1 MADPHIGS
9 NAPVTTAKP
18 LHRNRDFV
26 HLWAAQ
32 TVSFFGTTFGA
43 LALTALIFLD
53 ATPGQMGILAMAQGL
68 PVLLFALAAGVI
80 VDRMPRRPV
89 LIVADFGRF
98 AALLTVPAAALLD
111 VLVIEQLYLVA
122 FVVGALDLAFQVA
135 YRSYLPALVSREQLL
150 AANARLSATESVAES
165 GAAAGGL
172 IVQAASGPAAVLV
185 DAFTFLVS
193 GLLVKRIRR
202 PEPPIAPQP
211 QSSMLHEALEGVG
224 EVVRSPV
231 LRALTSSRATMS
243 FFGAFIGALYSL
255 FLIRE
260 LGFSPFIMGLTIAAG
275 GLGSIG
281 GALVVGSVTRRLGIG
296 PTLLI
301 SSLGVQTWLIP
312 LAGGPSE
319 LALLMILV
327 SQLFGDPF
335 WTMYEIGSVSLRQA
349 VTEDRML
356 GRVSST
362 MHLVEAGLIPI
373 GALTAGVLAEA
384 IGVRETLAIA
394 AIGVSSA
401 ALWILLSPIPG
412 LRDVPALATDP

>member
-1 MADPHIGS
+1 M
-9 NAPVTTAKP
+9 TTAEP

-32 TVSFFGTTFGA
+32 TVSFFGTMFFA
-43 LALTALIFLD
+43 LSLTALIFLD
-53 ATPGQMGILAMAQGL
+53 ATPGQMGLLAMSQGL
-68 PVLLFALAAGVI
+68 PVLLFALVAGVL
-80 VDRMPRRPV
+80 VDRLPRRPV

-98 AALLTVPAAALLD
+98 AVLLTVPVAALLD
-111 VLVIEQLYLVA
+111 GLVIEQLYLVA

-150 AANARLSATESVAES
+150 AANARLSATESIAES

-172 IVQAASGPAAVLV
+172 IVQFAGGPVVVLV

-202 PEPPIAPQP
+202 AEPPVPLQP
-211 QSSMLHEALEGVG
+211 NASMLREAREGVG
-224 EVVRSPV
+224 EVVRNPV
-231 LRALTSSRATMS
+231 LRALTGSRATMS

-260 LGFSPFIMGLTIAAG
+260 LGFSPFVMGLTIAAG
-275 GLGSIG
+275 GLGSIA

-296 PTLLI
+296 PTLLF

-327 SQLFGDPF
+327 SQVFGDPF

-349 VTEDRML
+349 VTEHRML

-362 MHLVEAGLIPI
+362 MHLVEDGLIPI
-373 GALTAGVLAEA
+373 GALTAGVLAEV
-384 IGVRETLAIA
+384 IGVRETLGIA
-394 AIGVSSA
+394 AIGVTSA
-401 ALWILLSPIPG
+401 ALWVLLSPIPR
-412 LRDVPALATDP
+412 LRDVPVLASDP